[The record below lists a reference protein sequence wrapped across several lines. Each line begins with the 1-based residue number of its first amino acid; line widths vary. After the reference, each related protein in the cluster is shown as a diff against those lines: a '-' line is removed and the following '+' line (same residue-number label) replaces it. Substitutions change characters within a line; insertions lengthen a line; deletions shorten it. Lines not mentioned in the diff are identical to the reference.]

1 MLRFCGFQHGCRCHE
16 VELESG
22 LGSAS
27 FEVREDRVQKSG
39 HCVGME
45 DMPVA
50 TPPPLHV
57 EPSSCT
63 GPRTDPRTD
72 LDVVARRNNSLGAR
86 QLWTVFGVLAAF
98 SLALACA
105 FVAAGAWMVLP
116 YSVLELA
123 LVGLAFRL
131 VERRAGDWERLVV
144 TGDRVIVERR
154 YAGGRERREFNL
166 CWLHVECEDLARGRD
181 AQGAFRRFGAD
192 PALTLAFA
200 GEAWRFGDALS
211 AAERVAIAR
220 DLRRLIAARQ

>member
-1 MLRFCGFQHGCRCHE
+1 MLRFCGFQYGCRCHE

-22 LGSAS
+22 LGSAP

-39 HCVGME
+39 HCVGMQ

-123 LVGLAFRL
+123 LVGLAFR
-131 VERRAGDWERLVV
+131 
-144 TGDRVIVERR
+144 
-154 YAGGRERREFNL
+154 
-166 CWLHVECEDLARGRD
+166 
-181 AQGAFRRFGAD
+181 RFGAD